1 MNDLIRSSVRRSGG
15 IAAGALSVLLAGS
28 AAGQEVR
35 RVTLDEALRL
45 SWLNSPVTVSAE
57 TVVQNA
63 EASRLE
69 MYGSFLPSFN
79 VSGIYAN
86 SSNQRFDQATGR
98 LVSTSY
104 TAQTQFGYDLFTAGR
119 RWMSWRSANARLESA
134 DASLR
139 AARFQTALATT
150 SAFYEVAAGAELLEV
165 ARQRLGR
172 ARQQLTFA
180 TTRLEVGT
188 ATRSDEL
195 RAEIEVGNAELA
207 LIDAE
212 SALRSA
218 RLTLG
223 QQIGTGG
230 EAEPAD
236 PTLPEAAPDLPS
248 PDSLASRAERSSPIT
263 GSANA
268 SWDETKAS
276 KLSSYT
282 SYIPSLRLTGGYDW
296 FAPTYPPTTRSW
308 NLRLTASLPVFNGFQ
323 REATISRAAA
333 TERLAA
339 SRARDAIL
347 AARADA
353 IDAAQRIESA
363 GRRVAIARRGVEL
376 AREDLRVQEERY
388 QLSVATIVE
397 LQTSQ
402 LALAEAES
410 AFVRAKQQLG
420 VSLAQLEAI
429 LGERLA
435 TR

>member
-1 MNDLIRSSVRRSGG
+1 MGG
-15 IAAGALSVLLAGS
+15 MLAVLLAGP
-28 AAGQEVR
+28 AAGQDVR
-35 RVTLDEALRL
+35 RVTLDDALRL
-45 SWLNSPVTVSAE
+45 AWLNNPVTVSAE
-57 TVVQNA
+57 TVVDNA

-69 MYGSFLPSFN
+69 MYGAFLPTFN
-79 VSGIYAN
+79 VNGVYTN
-86 SSNQRFDQATGR
+86 SSNQRFDQASGR

-104 TAQTQFGYDLFTAGR
+104 QAQTQFGYDVFTAGR
-119 RWMSWRSANARLESA
+119 RLMSWRSTNARLESA

-150 SAFYEVAAGAELLEV
+150 SAFYEVAAAAELLV
-165 ARQRLGR
+165 VTRQRLDR

-230 EAEPAD
+230 EVEPAD
-236 PTLPEAAPDLPS
+236 PTLPEAAPDLP
-248 PDSLASRAERSSPIT
+248 PADTLASRAERTSPIA

-268 SWDETKAS
+268 SWSESKVS
-276 KLSSYT
+276 KLSAYT
-282 SYIPSLRLTGGYDW
+282 SYIPSVRLTGGYDW

-323 REATISRAAA
+323 REANVSRAAA
-333 TERLAA
+333 AERLAA
-339 SRARDAIL
+339 ARARDAAL

-410 AFVRAKQQLG
+410 AFVRARQQLG
-420 VSLAQLEAI
+420 VSVAQLEAI
-429 LGERLA
+429 LGERLDA
-435 TR
+435 R